1 MKRISKKNRKSFL
14 KMSNHISVLLNEAI
28 DCLNIKAD
36 GIYVDL
42 TLGRGGHSKEILRR
56 IPAGRLF
63 AFDKDEEAIKE
74 STENLKDFDNKTI
87 IREDFRNFKNSLNS
101 LGIEKVDGILMDLGV
116 SSPQFDE
123 SERGFSYKEEARL
136 DMRMDTRQTLDAY
149 QVVNTYSLSE
159 LTRVFREYGEE
170 KFSYQIARK
179 IVSEREKAP
188 IETTT
193 QLVNLIKSVK
203 PIKELLKKGHPAKQI
218 FQALRIEVNDELGAL
233 KDALKDALEMLNVG
247 GRVVVITFHSLE
259 DRIVK
264 NAFNEV
270 SKIEG
275 SRHNVF
281 ARPSI
286 EDEPKYQLVNNK
298 VIIPSDIE
306 IEKNPR
312 SKSAKLRAIERRR
325 I

>member
-1 MKRISKKNRKSFL
+1 
-14 KMSNHISVLLNEAI
+14 MSNHISVLLNEAI
-28 DCLNIKAD
+28 DNLNIKAN
-36 GIYVDL
+36 GVYVDL

-56 IPAGRLF
+56 IPCGHLY

-74 STENLKDFDNKTI
+74 SSENLKEFDNKTI
-87 IREDFRNFKNSLNS
+87 IREDFRYFKNSLNE
-101 LGIEKVDGILMDLGV
+101 LGINEVDGILMDLGV

-149 QVVNTYSLSE
+149 QVVNTYPLNE
-159 LTRVFREYGEE
+159 LARIFREYGED

-179 IVSEREKAP
+179 IVSQREITP

-193 QLVNLIKSVK
+193 QLVDLIKSVK
-203 PIKELLKKGHPAKQI
+203 PMKELLKKGHPAKQI

-233 KDALKDALEMLNVG
+233 KDALKDALSTIKVG
-247 GRVVVITFHSLE
+247 GRIVVITFHSLE

-264 NAFNEV
+264 NAFAEV

-281 ARPSI
+281 ARPSL
-286 EDEPKYQLVNNK
+286 EDEPKYRLVNNK
-298 VIIPSDIE
+298 VIIADESE
-306 IEKNPR
+306 LENNPR
-312 SKSAKLRAIERRR
+312 SKSAKLRIIERVK
-325 I
+325 

>member
-1 MKRISKKNRKSFL
+1 MSK
-14 KMSNHISVLLNEAI
+14 HVSVLLNEAI
-28 DCLNIKAD
+28 DNLNIKAN
-36 GIYVDL
+36 GVYVDL

-56 IPAGRLF
+56 IPCGHLY

-74 STENLKDFDNKTI
+74 SSENLKEFDNKTI
-87 IREDFRNFKNSLNS
+87 IREDFRYFKNSLNE
-101 LGIEKVDGILMDLGV
+101 LGINEVDGILMDLGV

-149 QVVNTYSLSE
+149 QVVNTYSLNE
-159 LTRVFREYGEE
+159 LARIFREYGED

-179 IVSEREKAP
+179 IVSQREISP

-193 QLVNLIKSVK
+193 QLVDLIKSVK
-203 PIKELLKKGHPAKQI
+203 PMKELLKKGHPAKQI

-233 KDALKDALEMLNVG
+233 KDALKDALSMLKVG
-247 GRVVVITFHSLE
+247 GRIVVITFHSLE

-264 NAFNEV
+264 NAFAEV

-281 ARPSI
+281 ARPSL
-286 EDEPKYQLVNNK
+286 EDEPKYRLVNNK

-306 IEKNPR
+306 MENNPR
-312 SKSAKLRAIERRR
+312 SKSAKLRAIERSRL
-325 I
+325 

>member
-1 MKRISKKNRKSFL
+1 
-14 KMSNHISVLLNEAI
+14 MSNHVSVLLNEAI
-28 DCLNIKAD
+28 DNLNIKAN
-36 GIYVDL
+36 GVYVDL

-56 IPAGRLF
+56 IPCGHLY

-74 STENLKDFDNKTI
+74 SSENLKEFDNKTI
-87 IREDFRNFKNSLNS
+87 IREDFRYFKNSLNE
-101 LGIEKVDGILMDLGV
+101 LGINEVDGILMDLGV

-149 QVVNTYSLSE
+149 QVVNTYSLNE
-159 LTRVFREYGEE
+159 LARIFREYGED

-179 IVSEREKAP
+179 IVSQREISP

-193 QLVNLIKSVK
+193 QLADLIKSVK
-203 PIKELLKKGHPAKQI
+203 PMKELLKKGHPAKQI

-233 KDALKDALEMLNVG
+233 KDALKDALSMLKVG
-247 GRVVVITFHSLE
+247 GRIVIITFHSLE

-264 NAFNEV
+264 NAFAEV

-281 ARPSI
+281 ARPSL
-286 EDEPKYQLVNNK
+286 EDEPKYRLVNNK

-306 IEKNPR
+306 MENNPR
-312 SKSAKLRAIERRR
+312 SKSAKLRAIERSRL
-325 I
+325 

>member
-1 MKRISKKNRKSFL
+1 
-14 KMSNHISVLLNEAI
+14 MSNHVSVLLNEAI
-28 DCLNIKAD
+28 DSLNIKAD

-56 IPAGRLF
+56 IPMGHLF
-63 AFDKDEEAIKE
+63 AFDKDEEAIVE
-74 STENLKDFDNKTI
+74 SSENLKDFMNKTI
-87 IREDFRNFKNSLNS
+87 IHEDFRNFKKALNS
-101 LGIEKVDGILMDLGV
+101 NGIEQVDGILMDLGV

-136 DMRMDTRQTLDAY
+136 DMRMDKRQSLDAY
-149 QVVNTYSLSE
+149 QVVNTYSLND
-159 LTRVFREYGEE
+159 LTRIFREYGED
-170 KFSYQIARK
+170 KYSYQIAKK
-179 IVSEREKAP
+179 IVSVRETQP

-193 QLVNLIKSVK
+193 QLVDLIKSVK
-203 PIKELLKKGHPAKQI
+203 PSKELAKKGHPAKQI

-233 KDALKDALEMLNVG
+233 ECALADALSMIKVG

-264 NAFNEV
+264 NAFNKV

-275 SRHNVF
+275 SRHNIF
-281 ARPSI
+281 TRPSL
-286 EDEPKYQLVNNK
+286 EDEPKYHLVNNK

-306 IEKNPR
+306 MDNNPR
-312 SKSAKLRAIERRR
+312 SKSAKLRAIERSRL
-325 I
+325 